1 MPMARPRSSPS
12 KMLSMIDK
20 VVGKIAAPPTPM
32 SARNAIS
39 VVALV
44 ANAASPD
51 PTPKITSPTSSA
63 SRRPYLSPRFPATSR
78 SAANVKV

>member
-12 KMLSMIDK
+12 KMLVMIDK
-20 VVGKIAAPPTPM
+20 VVGKMAAPPTPM

-39 VVALV
+39 AVALV

-63 SRRPYLSPRFPATSR
+63 PRRPYLSPRFPATSN
-78 SAANVKV
+78 SDANVRV